1 MKVKENISEK
11 IKAEDVN
18 IMSLI
23 TSNKKLLHQNKIDL
37 FSITY
42 VNKKIIIFINYI
54 KSFIS
59 SNSRE
64 RIIRFLLLEGF
75 SSNQYETIFEKKINN
90 KKIRISIFVSEVII
104 NTSIG
109 ENIIFN
115 NIPSLN
121 KFTKKYINIL

>member
-1 MKVKENISEK
+1 VKVKENISEK
-11 IKAEDVN
+11 IQEEDVN

-23 TSNKKLLHQNKIDL
+23 TSNEKLLLKNKIDL

>member
-1 MKVKENISEK
+1 M
-11 IKAEDVN
+11 
-18 IMSLI
+18 
-23 TSNKKLLHQNKIDL
+23 
-37 FSITY
+37 
-42 VNKKIIIFINYI
+42 NYL
-54 KSFIS
+54 KSAFTLKP
-59 SNSRE
+59 RE
-64 RIIRFLLLEGF
+64 RIVVFLLREGF

-121 KFTKKYINIL
+121 KFTKNYKNIL

>member
-11 IKAEDVN
+11 IQEEDVN

-23 TSNKKLLHQNKIDL
+23 TSNEKLLLKNKIDL

>member
-1 MKVKENISEK
+1 VKVKENISEK